1 MMTLAGRLRRLS
13 SAERRL
19 LAEATIALALS
30 AMVIAVLPFRLV
42 ASLARPCVQDQ
53 ARLHEREQA
62 IRAVR
67 WAILACARRVP
78 WRAKC
83 LEQAFAAQWMLGR
96 RSVHAVIHYGIANG
110 ADGLAAHAWVRA
122 TPFDVVGCEN
132 ADEFTELARFPDLAT
147 Q

>member
-1 MMTLAGRLRRLS
+1 MMTLAVQLRGLS
-13 SAERRL
+13 WTERRL
-19 LAEATIALALS
+19 VAEATMALAL
-30 AMVIAVLPFRLV
+30 AALAIAVLPFRLV
-42 ASLARPCVQDQ
+42 ASLARPCAQDQ
-53 ARLHEREQA
+53 ARVHDQEHT

-67 WAILACARRVP
+67 WAVLACSRRVP

-83 LEQAFAAQWMLGR
+83 LEQAFAAQWMLRR

-110 ADGLAAHAWVRA
+110 TDGLAAHAWVRA

>member
-1 MMTLAGRLRRLS
+1 MITLADRLRRLS
-13 SAERRL
+13 WAERRL
-19 LAEATIALALS
+19 LAEATIALAL
-30 AMVIAVLPFRLV
+30 AALAVALLPFRFV
-42 ASLARPCVQDQ
+42 ASLARPCAQDQ
-53 ARLHEREQA
+53 ARLHDREQA
-62 IRAVR
+62 IRDVR
-67 WAILACARRVP
+67 WAVLACARHVP

-83 LEQAFAAQWMLGR
+83 LEQAFAAQWMLRR
-96 RSVHAVIHYGIANG
+96 RSVRAVIHYGIANR